1 MNFAQLVVDGVC
13 PSHRFLEEMEAVVP
27 WDLFEWGLFEAEL
40 KRRIVRKTGGR
51 PPASLVLLFS

>member
-27 WDLFEWGLFEAEL
+27 WGLFEAEL

-51 PPASLVLLFS
+51 PPASLLLLFS